1 MQRLKTII
9 VKHNRWEP
17 LIEYIT
23 RIEGF
28 LHTDFSICVENAKS
42 LLESIAKEICKQ
54 KGQPLEGSES
64 VGRVLGYSF
73 GCLGYP
79 ATATIRQIGS
89 AVANVG
95 QQMGNFRNEI
105 GATAH
110 GKTLEELANRQNSI
124 HELTGNF
131 LLESTDIV
139 CCFLIEA
146 FESDTPLKPIEIE
159 LEYQENEEFNE
170 FWDEQYG
177 EFSMGDYSFFASEIL
192 FNNDPKAY
200 KDELNSYNLTPAD
213 EANNGE

>member
-1 MQRLKTII
+1 MQRLKSIL
-9 VKHNRWEP
+9 VKHNRWNP
-17 LIEYIT
+17 LSEYIT

-28 LHTDFSICVENAKS
+28 RDTDFSICVENAKS

-110 GKTLEELANRQNSI
+110 GRTLEELANRQNSI
-124 HELTGNF
+124 QELTGNF

-146 FESDTPLKPIEIE
+146 FESDSPLKPVEIE
-159 LEYQENEEFNE
+159 LEYKENENFNDY
-170 FWDEQYG
+170 WDEQYG
-177 EFSMGDYSFFASEIL
+177 EFEMGDYSFFASEIL
-192 FNNDPKAY
+192 FSNDPKAY
-200 KDELNSYNLTPAD
+200 KNELRAFNLIPKDEG
-213 EANNGE
+213 NNVE